1 MLGSLKVHFSLQ
13 RSPRTSR
20 KNIYKLIKDRNFSIS
35 WANLYFCVG
44 WLGRTLCPRW
54 VKYFLWRRSFP
65 PTQIKGGNLN
75 YSIVSIGTSTSVVD
89 QIFGSG
95 SWNLL
100 QYGFGF
106 KHFHIRLL
114 HCQFLRTF
122 FTEVTAH
129 EENNELWMNCC
140 PSVQHFFIYS
150 LRRSGFVFRIQIL
163 TDPVWIRIQNTV
175 FNFVRNHLFF
185 K

>member
-75 YSIVSIGTSTSVVD
+75 YSTVSIGTSTSVVD
-89 QIFGSG
+89 QVFGSG

-114 HCQFLRTF
+114 HCQVLRTF
-122 FTEVTAH
+122 FYRSNGTWRKLRI
-129 EENNELWMNCC
+129 ELL
-140 PSVQHFFIYS
+140 SVSPTFFFYINYVDPDSYS
-150 LRRSGFVFRIQIL
+150 EYRSWRIQFGSESR
-163 TDPVWIRIQNTV
+163 T
-175 FNFVRNHLFF
+175 LFSTL
-185 K
+185 